1 MSSTDPSVDS
11 LSASLA
17 SQWKPHPTKP
27 RADDKPG
34 TGKAVQNTGLLT
46 PEGTPEVDDG
56 RIEADKRQQAE
67 LKAAEAA
74 KESPESQHPENKEPQ
89 SSTKTDD
96 DGTNDE
102 AAKQAAILREVL
114 SCGHNEYHK
123 ILGIKE
129 DYDSATEEMAAVERA
144 VYSRGIEVHPKY
156 NKDENAEKAWNM
168 IRTAGDELGC
178 REGVYQEVLDFG
190 DENSDALDDDS
201 GSEMDG
207 LEMES
212 PKPTKIVLGWYEEA
226 TPLMDQLQQN
236 PKSFSVRKKLDAI
249 NDKIKKKNE
258 EEEQND
264 TSMWLLDYKAISKFY
279 QEVGPFVDRLRG
291 NPNDQEALDGAK
303 GVEKELNEYLNKNHY
318 PGAWTFKQDLLMQEA
333 VKEKTMEAKQ
343 MKNDIEEKRNRR
355 MEERKREKAAE
366 KGATGTEQPKKSSPA
381 ISIDWRP
388 GLTTKGEEMY
398 AMQPYERTS
407 KVTQQKSMDQC
418 FFLIEK
424 KGKTKGGNS
433 MVFEDAETIGPK
445 ATDGYLKQLP
455 ESERVDIRTEK
466 YKHST
471 ADKMGFVEI
480 DDIAVKPGYSSRVY
494 PAICIRVKYD
504 TGMYKYPNR
513 TVFRKIWGS
522 ARADRMIEDF
532 YNDKGLTIPW
542 EKRAKRP
549 RAGGSVKVVESV
561 EETTS
566 ARATERPRRGRTTS
580 RSPERRRSSSVSSS
594 ASFLSDEGLERLGG
608 IEDRMDKFEKMFEN
622 LSNKLDKLR

>member
-1 MSSTDPSVDS
+1 MSSTDPSIDT

-17 SQWKPHPTKP
+17 SQWNPHAT
-27 RADDKPG
+27 KPG
-34 TGKAVQNTGLLT
+34 TNDKPRSGKAAPHTSLLT

-67 LKAAEAA
+67 QQAAEAA
-74 KESPESQHPENKEPQ
+74 RKSPESQHPDNKELQ
-89 SSTKTDD
+89 SSTTTDD
-96 DGTNDE
+96 DGTDNE
-102 AAKQAAILREVL
+102 AAKQAEILKEVL
-114 SCGHNEYHK
+114 CCGHDEYHK

-178 REGVYQEVLDFG
+178 REDVYQEVLDFG
-190 DENSDALDDDS
+190 DKNTDALDDDS

-258 EEEQND
+258 DEEQKD
-264 TSMWLLDYKAISKFY
+264 TSGSSITRQFRNFIKTSA
-279 QEVGPFVDRLRG
+279 Q
-291 NPNDQEALDGAK
+291 ALDGAK
-303 GVEKELNEYLNKNHY
+303 RVEKELNEYLNKNHY

-333 VKEKTMEAKQ
+333 VKEKTEEAKQ
-343 MKNDIEEKRNRR
+343 RMKNDMEEERNRR
-355 MEERKREKAAE
+355 IAERNRKKAAE

-381 ISIDWRP
+381 MSIDWRP
-388 GLTTKGEEMY
+388 GLTTN
-398 AMQPYERTS
+398 

-424 KGKTKGGNS
+424 KGKTKGENS

-445 ATDGYLKQLP
+445 ATEGYLKQLP

-466 YKHST
+466 YEYST

-504 TGMYKYPNR
+504 NGLYKYPNR

-549 RAGGSVKVVESV
+549 RAGESVKIVESV
-561 EETTS
+561 EETAS
-566 ARATERPRRGRTTS
+566 ARATERLRRGRTTS

>member
-1 MSSTDPSVDS
+1 MSSTYPSVDS

-17 SQWKPHPTKP
+17 SQWNPHATKP
-27 RADDKPG
+27 GANDKLG
-34 TGKAVQNTGLLT
+34 AGKAVQNTGLFT

-56 RIEADKRQQAE
+56 RIDASKRQQAE
-67 LKAAEAA
+67 RQEAEAS
-74 KESPESQHPENKEPQ
+74 KKLPESPHPDNKEPQ
-89 SSTKTDD
+89 SSTRTDD
-96 DGTNDE
+96 DGTDNE
-102 AAKQAAILREVL
+102 AAKQSEILKEVL
-114 SCGHNEYHK
+114 SCGHDEYHK

-178 REGVYQEVLDFG
+178 REDVYQEVLDFG
-190 DENSDALDDDS
+190 DEDPDASDDDS
-201 GSEMDG
+201 GSQMDG

-258 EEEQND
+258 EEEQKD

-279 QEVGPFVDRLRG
+279 QDVGPLVGRLKG

-303 GVEKELNEYLNKNHY
+303 GIEKELNEYLNKNHY

-333 VKEKTMEAKQ
+333 VKEKTVEAKQ
-343 MKNDIEEKRNRR
+343 RMKNDLEEKRKRR
-355 MEERKREKAAE
+355 IEERKREKAAE
-366 KGATGTEQPKKSSPA
+366 KGSTGTEQPKKASSA
-381 ISIDWRP
+381 VSTDWRP
-388 GLTTKGEEMY
+388 GLTTKGEEIY

-407 KVTQQKSMDQC
+407 KTTG
-418 FFLIEK
+418 E
-424 KGKTKGGNS
+424 NS
-433 MVFEDAETIGPK
+433 MVFEDAETIGPR

-455 ESERVDIRTEK
+455 EGERVDIRTEK
-466 YKHST
+466 YEYST

-504 TGMYKYPNR
+504 NGMYKYPNR

-532 YNDKGLTIPW
+532 YNDKGLRIPW

-549 RAGGSVKVVESV
+549 RAGESVKVVESV

-566 ARATERPRRGRTTS
+566 ARATERPQRGRTTS